1 MYKVCNQTLPK
12 EITDEHEY
20 TSKYHNFHTM
30 QLDKV
35 LIIPLYKKLLK
46 QQRHSVYRSSKLRNE
61 IPKDLIN
68 RRYHTFIKSY

>member
-1 MYKVCNQTLPK
+1 
-12 EITDEHEY
+12 
-20 TSKYHNFHTM
+20 M

-46 QQRHSVYRSSKLRNE
+46 QQRHSVYRSSTLRNE

-68 RRYHTFIKSY
+68 RRYHTFIKSYKQLLFQI